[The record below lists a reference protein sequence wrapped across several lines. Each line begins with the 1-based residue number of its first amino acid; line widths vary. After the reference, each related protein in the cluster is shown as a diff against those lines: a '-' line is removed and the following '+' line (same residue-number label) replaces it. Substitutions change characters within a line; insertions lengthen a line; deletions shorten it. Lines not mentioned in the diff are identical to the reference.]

1 MKKHAIIPIFI
12 PHIGCSE
19 SCVFCDQK
27 QITARSKTPTVDE
40 VRTTIDTWLSTLR
53 TNSPSPEESN
63 TVGTFTSYNKT
74 DFNSDLSQTKIEIA
88 FYGGSFT
95 AIPISMQERYLS
107 IAKEYI
113 DRGLVSSIHLSTRPD
128 CITFD
133 ILEMLASYGVR
144 AIELGVQSFDD
155 DVLTKSKRGHDADTV
170 RQACKMIKEF
180 RVFDLGIQLMIGL
193 PGDSMAACIYSAKE
207 AVKLN
212 PTLARIYPT
221 LVLEGTE
228 LMEMYRNGEYTP
240 LTREDAISRSKAMYE
255 ILDAAGIYIMRV
267 GLKSTDI
274 INSVNLGDINSGAY
288 HPAFRQLVE
297 GRIARDKIEKLIN
310 DQFCMDIKP
319 KVDQPDVYTNS
330 TVDQP
335 DVCAELTANQPDVC
349 EKRFSLTI
357 LCSPRW
363 ISNAAGHNSENRKY
377 FCEKYPLLDLHF
389 REDPAIAPA
398 EFRII
403 DQID

>member
-1 MKKHAIIPIFI
+1 
-12 PHIGCSE
+12 
-19 SCVFCDQK
+19 
-27 QITARSKTPTVDE
+27 
-40 VRTTIDTWLSTLR
+40 
-53 TNSPSPEESN
+53 
-63 TVGTFTSYNKT
+63 
-74 DFNSDLSQTKIEIA
+74 
-88 FYGGSFT
+88 
-95 AIPISMQERYLS
+95 
-107 IAKEYI
+107 
-113 DRGLVSSIHLSTRPD
+113 
-128 CITFD
+128 
-133 ILEMLASYGVR
+133 
-144 AIELGVQSFDD
+144 
-155 DVLTKSKRGHDADTV
+155 
-170 RQACKMIKEF
+170 
-180 RVFDLGIQLMIGL
+180 
-193 PGDSMAACIYSAKE
+193 
-207 AVKLN
+207 
-212 PTLARIYPT
+212 
-221 LVLEGTE
+221 
-228 LMEMYRNGEYTP
+228 
-240 LTREDAISRSKAMYE
+240 
-255 ILDAAGIYIMRV
+255 MRV